1 MSEDN
6 KKTLPKDHDSDF
18 SLPGR
23 YEESNLGH
31 FEEKIQ
37 DNFEG
42 PGTPIRS
49 SGKGILIGILVF
61 SVFSAGFISFYLVN
75 QDDIDSRIIKNTRP
89 MSPDQQL
96 AQQYGVGDYGSDHT
110 HAALTVFVYGEQ
122 LNFGLSQFQ
131 LSSKYIHFEND
142 NPYMIH
148 KHATGVPLGMLF
160 ASFEMNVNTDCIT
173 LNYQVNDKTDIF
185 CSEKNDSLSVYVN
198 GEKYNSNIS
207 EYEINHNDRILISF
221 GDGSAISEQ
230 LRYLESLKIFDVP
243 KKIPQ
248 YSGRDINL

>member
-1 MSEDN
+1 MPIDN
-6 KKTLPKDHDSDF
+6 KKTLPKDHDSDHN
-18 SLPGR
+18 LPGR
-23 YEESNLGH
+23 YEESNFGY
-31 FEEKIQ
+31 FDGTIPNSSEETT
-37 DNFEG
+37 
-42 PGTPIRS
+42 TPTRAS
-49 SGKGILIGILVF
+49 SRVILVGILVF
-61 SVFSAGFISFYLVN
+61 IVFSAGFITFYLAN
-75 QDDIDSRIIKNTRP
+75 QDDIDSKIIQNTRP

-142 NPYMIH
+142 NPYLVH
-148 KHATGVPLGMLF
+148 KHATDVPLGMLF
-160 ASFEMNVNTDCIT
+160 ASFGMKVNTNCIT
-173 LNYQVNDKTDIF
+173 LNYQANDKTDMF
-185 CSEKNDSLSVYVN
+185 CAEKNESLTVYVN

-221 GDGSAISEQ
+221 GDGSSITEQ
-230 LRYLESLKIFDVP
+230 LNYLESLKIFDVP

-248 YSGRDINL
+248 YSGKDINL